1 MGTPERQTL
10 AGTQSVCPVCLK
22 LVDAAVVAVAG
33 TVFLEK
39 SCAGHGSWQVPLW
52 RGGPAYKDWRRPK
65 APAHLK
71 LCYAEVKDGCPYDC
85 GLCAEHRQH
94 PCSVLLEITQHCTL
108 GCPVCFADVGN
119 EKERT
124 GMDPDLEAIGVWY
137 DRALAAAGPCNIQ
150 LSGGEPTLR
159 SDLPEIIALG
169 VAKGFSFIQ
178 LNTNGLRLAEEP
190 GYAKTLAKAGLSTVF
205 LQFDGTEDRIHSS
218 LRGRP
223 LAREKAEAIERCG
236 EAGLGVV
243 LVPTL
248 VPGVNTDN
256 IGAIIRFALSKL
268 PLVRG
273 VHFQPIS
280 HFGRY
285 TQVAPSRERFTLPE
299 VMQAIEK
306 QTDGLLKVSD
316 FTPPGG
322 EHARCSFHGSF
333 FLLPDGRL
341 RRTSPSL
348 ASCCGTQDGEEEPAT
363 SCCGTQDGQR
373 GLLRTIGSVARQWAA
388 PAGGAAVGS
397 GSADGTGRGLDS
409 AVSPPGSRGEGS
421 RSETGG
427 SASRP
432 KHPPASLRS
441 ASPLFHRGDS
451 TSIGADGAL
460 DLDAF
465 LERATTYSLS
475 VSCMAFQ
482 DAWNLDL
489 ERLRD
494 CCISVMSPEGRLIPF
509 CAYNLTS
516 ETGETLYR
524 HRKEQLA

>member
-1 MGTPERQTL
+1 MSTPERRNL
-10 AGTQSVCPVCLK
+10 PGTQSVCPVCLK
-22 LVDAAVVAVAG
+22 LVQAEIVELAG
-33 TVFLEK
+33 TAFLEK
-39 SCAGHGSWQVPLW
+39 SCAEHGSWQVPLW
-52 RGGPAYKDWRRPK
+52 RGAPAYGDWRRPK
-65 APAHLK
+65 AASHPE
-71 LCYAEVKDGCPYDC
+71 LCYAQVKDGCPYDC

-94 PCSVLLEITQHCTL
+94 PCSVLLEVTQRCTL
-108 GCPVCFADVGN
+108 GCPICFADVGS
-119 EKERT
+119 T
-124 GMDPDLEAIGVWY
+124 GGKPSGDPDLGAIGVWY
-137 DRALAAAGPCNIQ
+137 DRALAAAGSCNIQ

-159 SDLPEIIALG
+159 DDLPEIIALG
-169 VAKGFSFIQ
+169 VSKGFSFIQ
-178 LNTNGLRLAEEP
+178 VNSNGLRLASEP
-190 GYAKTLAKAGLSTVF
+190 GYAGTLARAGLSTVF
-205 LQFDGTEDRIHSS
+205 LQFDGTKDRIHGA
-218 LRGRP
+218 LRGRA
-223 LAREKAEAIERCG
+223 LARDKALAIERCG

-256 IGAIIRFALSKL
+256 IGSILRFALSKL
-268 PLVRG
+268 PVVRG

-285 TQVAPSRERFTLPE
+285 AAVAPSRERFTLPE
-299 VMQAIEK
+299 VMRAIEE
-306 QTDGLLKVSD
+306 QTGGLMKVSD

-322 EHARCSFHGSF
+322 ENARCSFHGSF

-341 RRTSPSL
+341 RRTSPSFE
-348 ASCCGTQDGEEEPAT
+348 SCCSAQDGEQEAPA

-388 PAGGAAVGS
+388 PAGGAPAAGAEPKADVAV
-397 GSADGTGRGLDS
+397 
-409 AVSPPGSRGEGS
+409 PPLPSRGEGS
-421 RSETGG
+421 YGETGG
-427 SASRP
+427 SSSRP
-432 KHPPASLRS
+432 EDPPAALRS
-441 ASPLFHRGDS
+441 ASPPVQRGDLPAS
-451 TSIGADGAL
+451 GSDGAM

-465 LERATTYSLS
+465 LERATNYSLS

-494 CCISVMSPEGRLIPF
+494 CCISIMSPEGSLIPF

-524 HRKEQLA
+524 NRKEPRP

>member
-10 AGTQSVCPVCLK
+10 SGTQSVCPVCLK
-22 LVDAAVVAVAG
+22 RVDAAVVAVAD

-39 SCAGHGSWQVPLW
+39 SCASHGSWQVPLW
-52 RGGPAYKDWRRPK
+52 RGGPAYQDWRRPK
-65 APAHLK
+65 APSHPK
-71 LCYAEVKDGCPYDC
+71 LTYAEVKDGCPYDC
-85 GLCAEHRQH
+85 GLCADHRQH
-94 PCSVLLEITQHCTL
+94 PCSVLLEITQRCTL
-108 GCPVCFADVGN
+108 GCPVCFADVGAAGA
-119 EKERT
+119 KKSQ
-124 GMDPDLEAIGVWY
+124 DPDLAAIGVWY

-159 SDLPEIIALG
+159 DDLPEIIALG

-178 LNTNGLRLAEEP
+178 LNSNGLRLASEA
-190 GYAKTLAKAGLSTVF
+190 GYAETLAGAGLSTVF
-205 LQFDGTEDRIHSS
+205 LQFDGTLDRIHRA
-218 LRGRP
+218 LRGRD
-223 LAREKAEAIERCG
+223 LVKEKAAAIKRCG

-256 IGAIIRFALSKL
+256 IGAIIRFALTQL

-285 TQVAPSRERFTLPE
+285 TQVAASRERFTLPE
-299 VMQAIEK
+299 VMRAIEE
-306 QTDGLLKVSD
+306 QTDGLMKVND

-322 EHARCSFHGSF
+322 ENERCSFHGSF
-333 FLLPDGRL
+333 FQLPDGRL
-341 RRTSPSL
+341 RRTSPSFE
-348 ASCCGTQDGEEEPAT
+348 SCCSAKDGEQEVSS
-363 SCCGTQDGQR
+363 SCCGTQDGQK

-388 PAGGAAVGS
+388 PPVGGAPEAKKIS
-397 GSADGTGRGLDS
+397 GT
-409 AVSPPGSRGEGS
+409 
-421 RSETGG
+421 
-427 SASRP
+427 
-432 KHPPASLRS
+432 
-441 ASPLFHRGDS
+441 
-451 TSIGADGAL
+451 DGAM

-465 LERATTYSLS
+465 LERATNYSLS
-475 VSCMAFQ
+475 VSCMVFQ
-482 DAWNLDL
+482 DAWNLDM

-524 HRKEQLA
+524 NKAEGLS